1 MRKGRHDPLITAG
14 RLLLLTLVDD
24 LVVVGQER
32 RRLPAPLAAHLLL
45 VERCGLK
52 TAFLLQI
59 DYNMLIILVL
69 KVLDVVK
76 AHDWV
81 APLLYWKA
89 LGAQL
94 LFPLLN
100 RLGKVQM
107 ILEELDAFIVIEL
120 QEALLC
126 SRALDVHG
134 WRLQNV

>member
-1 MRKGRHDPLITAG
+1 
-14 RLLLLTLVDD
+14 LVDYF
-24 LVVVGQER
+24 VVVGQER

-59 DYNMLIILVL
+59 DYNVLIILVL

-89 LGAQL
+89 LG
-94 LFPLLN
+94 
-100 RLGKVQM
+100 G
-107 ILEELDAFIVIEL
+107 
-120 QEALLC
+120 
-126 SRALDVHG
+126 
-134 WRLQNV
+134 